1 MLSTTITTTEHYP
14 HFCRPEASEVQTTSS
29 LHSFNCYTR
38 QLPTHPTSPELITI
52 MFARRLAKSSSSL
65 HASIRAFSASPAVFR
80 APALADITP
89 EGVTSF
95 DAKQKEFRE
104 RLAEQS
110 KKKEPSQ
117 SSTSPPPTTSTSTGI
132 FLSPTAPMVSNA
144 RTFF

>member
-1 MLSTTITTTEHYP
+1 
-14 HFCRPEASEVQTTSS
+14 
-29 LHSFNCYTR
+29 
-38 QLPTHPTSPELITI
+38 

-65 HASIRAFSASPAVFR
+65 HVSIRAFSASPAVFR

-117 SSTSPPPTTSTSTGI
+117 SSASPSPSSTSTSTSTSTGI
-132 FLSPTAPMVSNA
+132 FFSPTAPMVSNA
-144 RTFF
+144 RMFF